1 MSDKLLIST
10 SGGVLTLTINRPQV
24 RNAIDPETMTALR
37 ESLINAADDKQ
48 TQVVVITGAGGAFCS
63 GADIQHILAEG
74 MENIAERGYQ
84 ILTAVYGPTL
94 NAIRE
99 CPLPVIAAVDGY
111 AAGIG
116 CDMALR
122 CDLRLVSENGIFAE
136 LFIRVGM
143 IPDGGGTYLLPRLVG
158 LGRAMEMMFTGEDVP
173 AKQALEYGLANRVF
187 PAETFE
193 ADVAAFA
200 QNLASK
206 APLALRRGKR
216 AMLAALEDS
225 SYENALLREAT
236 LQREIFAS
244 QDGVEG
250 FQAFLEKRRPQWKGQ

>member
-1 MSDKLLIST
+1 
-10 SGGVLTLTINRPQV
+10 
-24 RNAIDPETMTALR
+24 
-37 ESLINAADDKQ
+37 
-48 TQVVVITGAGGAFCS
+48 
-63 GADIQHILAEG
+63 
-74 MENIAERGYQ
+74 
-84 ILTAVYGPTL
+84 
-94 NAIRE
+94 
-99 CPLPVIAAVDGY
+99 
-111 AAGIG
+111 
-116 CDMALR
+116 ALR